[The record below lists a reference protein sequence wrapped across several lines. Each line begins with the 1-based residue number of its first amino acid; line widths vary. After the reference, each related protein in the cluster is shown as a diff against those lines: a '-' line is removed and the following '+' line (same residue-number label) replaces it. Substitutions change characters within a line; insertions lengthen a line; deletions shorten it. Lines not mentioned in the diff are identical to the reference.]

1 MESFEGIYLVYED
14 FVLDVDGGREWLRR
28 REAVLL

>member
-14 FVLDVDGGREWLRR
+14 LVLDVDGGKERPRR